1 MDKYNKLRIFSLRSF
16 QTQSSNPKLSCN
28 FRRLVS
34 SFFSFAIFLHCQ
46 LNVFHSF
53 FLQFS
58 RLQNQKLS
66 SMVASVFS
74 SVNRGAIDF
83 GYNLNFNR
91 QHNIVH
97 SGLFRLNI
105 YIYIYIYI
113 HSLNWILIF
122 SQLAWL
128 PSPSTRNFS
137 SRFQLC
143 FDFAMHH
150 GSLYC
155 PFMWK

>member
-113 HSLNWILIF
+113 YTFTELDSYLF
-122 SQLAWL
+122 STSMAPL
-128 PSPSTRNFS
+128 PVNTELQFTFS
-137 SRFQLC
+137 ALF
-143 FDFAMHH
+143 
-150 GSLYC
+150 
-155 PFMWK
+155 

>member
-1 MDKYNKLRIFSLRSF
+1 MQLPSPRLFVLLLWYFSPLPIKCF
-16 QTQSSNPKLSCN
+16 PL
-28 FRRLVS
+28 
-34 SFFSFAIFLHCQ
+34 
-46 LNVFHSF
+46 F

-105 YIYIYIYI
+105 YIYI

-128 PSPSTRNFS
+128 PSSSTWNFS

-150 GSLYC
+150 ESLYC